1 MTTYVRIYASEGGA
15 NAAVARLARAG
26 FRKSNIFL
34 PSLAAGKEIDTV
46 HAAVEDGTLPEAQS
60 KICIRSLKEGH
71 SLVSVEAPFGRGK
84 AALAT
89 MESADTVYSDKL
101 SRYTADDDP
110 APFSELLGLPVLSNV
125 ESSTQLLNSDWSL
138 SSVFG
143 IRLLSKNST
152 PLSSFFG
159 LPVLSKP
166 KRNWNRSFGLPLLS
180 KNATPLS
187 SLFGIPTLIKPE
199 KDWRTSF
206 GIPLLMNNPA
216 PLSNLFGWKT
226 IIKD

>member
-1 MTTYVRIYASEGGA
+1 MTTYVRIYATEGGA

-26 FRKSNIFL
+26 FRNSNIFL
-34 PSLAAGKEIDTV
+34 PSLAAGKESDTV

-71 SLVSVEAPFGRGK
+71 ALVSTQAGFSRGK
-84 AALAT
+84 AALAI
-89 MESADTVYSDKL
+89 MESADTIDSDKL
-101 SRYTADDDP
+101 SRYMEDDP

-125 ESSTQLLNSDWSL
+125 ESSTQLLDSDWSL

-143 IRLLSKNST
+143 IRLLSKNPAPIRS
-152 PLSSFFG
+152 LLG
-159 LPVLSKP
+159 LPVLLKP

-180 KNATPLS
+180 NNATPLS
-187 SLFGIPTLIKPE
+187 SLFGIPTLIKTD
-199 KDWRTSF
+199 KDWKTSF
-206 GIPLLMNNPA
+206 GVPLLMNDPA